1 MTTQHQQISNYSN
14 IVFACVFN
22 AEMVLKLIGLGNT
35 YFLEP
40 WNKFDMVIV
49 VGTDLS
55 FIISALGVGSE
66 ITAAI
71 SVIRSV
77 RVMRM
82 VRLIKTSANVR
93 LIFDTIMNILP
104 QITNVM
110 TLIILLLYIFA
121 ALSIN
126 LFATVMV
133 P

>member
-1 MTTQHQQISNYSN
+1 MI
-14 IVFACVFN
+14 IV
-22 AEMVLKLIGLGNT
+22 I
-35 YFLEP
+35 
-40 WNKFDMVIV
+40 
-49 VGTDLS
+49 GTDIS
-55 FIISALGVGSE
+55 FIIAAFGVGGSV
-66 ITAAI
+66 TAAI

-104 QITNVM
+104 QISNVM
-110 TLIILLLYIFA
+110 TLILLLLYIFA

-133 P
+133 PQNHLDEKNNF

>member
-1 MTTQHQQISNYSN
+1 M
-14 IVFACVFN
+14 
-22 AEMVLKLIGLGNT
+22 EMVLKLIELGNT
-35 YFLEP
+35 YFLDS

-49 VGTDLS
+49 VGTDFS
-55 FIISALGVGSE
+55 FILQKVGVGGSV
-66 ITAAI
+66 TAAI

-133 P
+133 PQQYLDEKNNF